1 MNIYVIAKE
10 AGVSISTVSRVLNDK
25 GYVSAKT
32 KARIQ
37 EVLKRN
43 KYQPSAI
50 ARGLVSGTMK
60 NVAIVTVDVRHP
72 HYAMTTFI
80 MEQKLTGLGYMVLVC
95 NTGAKKEECM
105 KYLRML
111 SRNQVEGVILVG
123 SEFNELCD
131 PDELSQLLPETPI
144 VMANGELK
152 LPSVQSILV
161 DEGYGVQLAVQHLY
175 DRGHRNISFVM
186 DTQKDAAV
194 RKRNGFLMKMKQ
206 FGYDDAKERIL
217 YTGYGVEGGEQAA
230 KQIVG
235 DARRYDAAIFT
246 EDLTAI
252 YAMNTLQNM
261 GYRIP
266 EDIAVIGC
274 NNSEYSRISN
284 PPLTTINNKGELLS
298 ELSVQLL
305 ENLMT
310 GKSEKASLI
319 IRPELVVR
327 QTT

>member
-1 MNIYVIAKE
+1 MNIYDIAKE

-25 GYVSAKT
+25 GYVSEKT

-37 EVLKRN
+37 EVLKKN

-95 NTGAKKEECM
+95 NTGARKEECM
-105 KYLRML
+105 KYIRML

-131 PDELSQLLPETPI
+131 ARELSQLLPETPI

-152 LPSVQSILV
+152 LPNVQSILV

-186 DTQKDAAV
+186 DMKKDAAV
-194 RKRNGFLMKMKQ
+194 RKKDGFLMKMKQ
-206 FGYDDAKERIL
+206 LGYDDAADRIL
-217 YTGYGVEGGEQAA
+217 YTGYGAEGGEQAA
-230 KQIVG
+230 KKIVG
-235 DARRYDAAIFT
+235 DEKRFDAAIFT
-246 EDLTAI
+246 EDLTAV
-252 YAMNTLQNM
+252 YAMNALQNM

-266 EDIAVIGC
+266 ENVAVIGC

-319 IRPELVVR
+319 IRPELIVR

>member
-1 MNIYVIAKE
+1 MNIYDIAKE

-25 GYVSAKT
+25 GYVSEKT

-37 EVLKRN
+37 EVLKKN

-95 NTGAKKEECM
+95 NTGSRKEECM
-105 KYLRML
+105 KYIRML

-123 SEFNELCD
+123 SEFNDLCD
-131 PDELSQLLPETPI
+131 PKELGELLPEKPI

-152 LPSVQSILV
+152 LPNVQSVLV

-175 DRGHRNISFVM
+175 DKGHRNIAFVM
-186 DTQKDAAV
+186 DVKKDAGI
-194 RKRNGFLMKMKQ
+194 RKRDGFLRKMKQ
-206 FGYDDAKERIL
+206 LGYDDAAERIL
-217 YTGYGVEGGEQAA
+217 YTKYGAGGGEEAA
-230 KQIVG
+230 KKIVG
-235 DARRYDAAIFT
+235 GSRRFDAVIFT
-246 EDLTAI
+246 EDLTAV
-252 YAMNTLQNM
+252 YAMNALQNM

-266 EDIAVIGC
+266 EDVAVVGC

-319 IRPELVVR
+319 IRPELAVR

>member
-1 MNIYVIAKE
+1 MNIYDIAKE

-25 GYVSAKT
+25 GYVSEKT

-131 PDELSQLLPETPI
+131 PKELSQLLPETPI

-186 DTQKDAAV
+186 DMQKDAAI
-194 RKRNGFLMKMKQ
+194 RKRDGFLMKMKQ
-206 FGYDDAKERIL
+206 LGYDDANERIL
-217 YTGYGVEGGEQAA
+217 YTGYGAGGGEKAA

-252 YAMNTLQNM
+252 YAMNTLQTM

-274 NNSEYSRISN
+274 NNSEYSRISY
-284 PPLTTINNKGELLS
+284 PALTTINNKGELLS

>member
-1 MNIYVIAKE
+1 MNIYDIAKE

-25 GYVSAKT
+25 GYVSEKT
-32 KARIQ
+32 KARIK
-37 EVLKRN
+37 EVLRKN

-50 ARGLVSGTMK
+50 ARGLVAGSMK

-80 MEQKLTGLGYMVLVC
+80 MEQKLTALGYMVLVC
-95 NTGAKKEECM
+95 NTGSKKEECM
-105 KYLRML
+105 KYIRML

-131 PDELSQLLPETPI
+131 ANELSQFLPETPV

-152 LPSVQSILV
+152 LPNVQSILV
-161 DEGYGVQLAVQHLY
+161 DEGYGVQLAIQHLY
-175 DRGHRNISFVM
+175 DRAHRNIAFVM
-186 DTQKDAAV
+186 DLKKDASV
-194 RKRNGFLMKMKQ
+194 RKRDGFLMTMKQ
-206 FGYDDAKERIL
+206 LGYDDAKERIL
-217 YTGYGVEGGEQAA
+217 YTEYGEKGGEEAAKKIVEGNRRF
-230 KQIVG
+230 
-235 DARRYDAAIFT
+235 DAVIFT

-252 YAMNTLQNM
+252 YAMNVLQNM

-266 EDIAVIGC
+266 EDVAVVGC

-305 ENLMT
+305 ENLMK
-310 GKSEKASLI
+310 GASEKASLI
-319 IRPELVVR
+319 IRPELSVR

>member
-1 MNIYVIAKE
+1 MNIYDIAKE

-25 GYVSAKT
+25 GYVSEKT

-37 EVLKRN
+37 EVLKKN

-50 ARGLVSGTMK
+50 ARGLVSGSMK
-60 NVAIVTVDVRHP
+60 SVAIVTVDVRHP

-95 NTGAKKEECM
+95 NTGSRKEECM
-105 KYLRML
+105 KYIRML

-131 PDELSQLLPETPI
+131 PEELSQFLPETPI

-152 LPSVQSILV
+152 LPNVQSILV

-175 DRGHRNISFVM
+175 DRGHRNIAFVM
-186 DTQKDAAV
+186 DFRKDASM
-194 RKRNGFLMKMKQ
+194 RKRDGFLIKMKQ
-206 FGYDDAKERIL
+206 LGYDDARERIL
-217 YTGYGVEGGEQAA
+217 YTEYGAEGGEEAA
-230 KQIVG
+230 KKIVEG
-235 DARRYDAAIFT
+235 SRRFDAAIFT
-246 EDLTAI
+246 EDLTAV
-252 YAMNTLQNM
+252 YSMNALQNM
-261 GYRIP
+261 GYSIP
-266 EDIAVIGC
+266 EDVAVVGC

-310 GKSEKASLI
+310 GQSEKASLI
-319 IRPELVVR
+319 IRPELTVR
-327 QTT
+327 RTT

>member
-1 MNIYVIAKE
+1 MNIYDIAKE

-25 GYVSAKT
+25 GYVSEKT

-37 EVLKRN
+37 EVLKKN

-95 NTGAKKEECM
+95 NTGSRKEECM
-105 KYLRML
+105 KYIRML

-123 SEFNELCD
+123 SEFNDLCD
-131 PDELSQLLPETPI
+131 PKELGELLPETPI

-152 LPSVQSILV
+152 LPNVQSVLV
-161 DEGYGVQLAVQHLY
+161 DEGYGVHLAVQHLY
-175 DRGHRNISFVM
+175 DKGHRNIAFVM
-186 DTQKDAAV
+186 DVKKDAGI
-194 RKRNGFLMKMKQ
+194 RKRDGFLRKMKQ
-206 FGYDDAKERIL
+206 LGYDDAAERIL
-217 YTGYGVEGGEQAA
+217 YTKYGAGGGEEAA
-230 KQIVG
+230 KKIVG
-235 DARRYDAAIFT
+235 GSRRFDAVIFT
-246 EDLTAI
+246 EDLTAV
-252 YAMNTLQNM
+252 YAMNALQNM

-266 EDIAVIGC
+266 EDVAVVGC

-319 IRPELVVR
+319 IRPELAVR

>member
-1 MNIYVIAKE
+1 MNIYDIAKE

-25 GYVSAKT
+25 GYVSEKT

-37 EVLKRN
+37 EVLKKN

-95 NTGAKKEECM
+95 NTGSRKEECM
-105 KYLRML
+105 KYIRML

-123 SEFNELCD
+123 SEFNDLCD
-131 PDELSQLLPETPI
+131 PKELGEFLPETPI

-152 LPSVQSILV
+152 LPNVQSVLV

-175 DRGHRNISFVM
+175 DKGHRNIAFVM
-186 DTQKDAAV
+186 DVKKDAGI
-194 RKRNGFLMKMKQ
+194 RKRDGFLRKMKQ
-206 FGYDDAKERIL
+206 LGYDDAAERIL
-217 YTGYGVEGGEQAA
+217 YTKYGAGGGEEAA
-230 KQIVG
+230 KKIVG
-235 DARRYDAAIFT
+235 GSRRFDAVIFT
-246 EDLTAI
+246 EDLTAV
-252 YAMNTLQNM
+252 YAMNALQNM

-266 EDIAVIGC
+266 EDVAVVGC

-319 IRPELVVR
+319 IRPELAVR